1 MTEYAIPLD
10 DLTEFKGETIV
21 SPDVETSIDFVNMDI
36 SETLPRVDAA
46 RGVFITSRNEA
57 IELANKPVS
66 YLIVHRIQS
75 EGKPKI
81 PQIEVTLLGK
91 HKQLE
96 YFPGHEGYKARLAEW
111 EDESQI
117 ALMRYLF
124 VVGTKGEPPQEFV
137 DEQAF
142 YFPTATPAEMK
153 YLWVASRLPDEDM
166 AAFTEAILGKTIPTA
181 KGLDESAD
189 SFRG

>member
-1 MTEYAIPLD
+1 MTEYAIPLELLD
-10 DLTEFKGETIV
+10 EQNGVKSFDPIADE
-21 SPDVETSIDFVNMDI
+21 M
-36 SETLPRVDAA
+36 LPRVDPF
-46 RGVFITSRNEA
+46 RGVFITSRGEE

-96 YFPGHEGYKARLAEW
+96 YHVGHEGYQARLKEW
-111 EDESQI
+111 EEDSQV

-124 VVGTKGEPPQEFV
+124 VVGTKGEPPQEFI
-137 DEQAF
+137 DEQSF
-142 YFPTATPAEMK
+142 YFPSASPAEMK
-153 YLWVASRLPDEDM
+153 YLWIASRLPDEDM
-166 AAFTEAILGKTIPTA
+166 AAFTEAILGKTIATA

-189 SFRG
+189 SFRSEGERITSRQL